1 MVYKLFRVNPLGF
14 SIRVGIE
21 ESIMDA
27 DRYGVLW
34 DIPSPTILKYIDNY
48 SWVYAVIEYNHLHE
62 IYLHSKHQE
71 TKGLRIYDQA
81 IMAAASIFYMKVATL
96 NAINSWRV

>member
-1 MVYKLFRVNPLGF
+1 MGTTRTSLVVYKLFRVNPLGF

-48 SWVYAVIEYNHLHE
+48 SWVYAVIEYTHLHE

-71 TKGLRIYDQA
+71 IK
-81 IMAAASIFYMKVATL
+81 
-96 NAINSWRV
+96 RVMVI